1 MLNPILPSH
10 SGLAEKYNSE
20 INGNFKPEDYSESIR
35 VFRRSFKR
43 LMNPDFLN
51 KCCED
56 LSFSLKDKKGMPLHR
71 NPSSG
76 DTLKIRTVH
85 GTGIFRIV
93 RALYRNAAISEREWF
108 QIKGE
113 QESMEGVNDNVI
125 SYFFPHMPSTFELT
139 LIREGRLVYIRM
151 DAPEELFPK
160 KLRDQ
165 FCEYVLED

>member
-1 MLNPILPSH
+1 MLNPILPSRP
-10 SGLAEKYNSE
+10 GLTEKYNSD
-20 INGNFKPEDYSESIR
+20 INGKIHPEDYSESIR

-43 LMNPDFLN
+43 LMNPEFLN
-51 KCCED
+51 KCCDD
-56 LSFSLKDKKGMPLHR
+56 LRFSFRDPKGMPLDR
-71 NPSSG
+71 NPSTNDS
-76 DTLKIRTVH
+76 LEIRTVH
-85 GTGIFRIV
+85 GSAKFRVV

-125 SYFFPHMPSTFELT
+125 SYFFPHLPSSFELT